1 LVEGRFLPEDHEEA
15 EEKMHMTVVEA
26 AEVAQNACARLAVLV
41 HISPR
46 YTEEDLE
53 KLTIPVQKF
62 EWARIGRD
70 LDRYS
75 IPYRQ
80 V

>member
-1 LVEGRFLPEDHEEA
+1 MFLPEDHEEA

-26 AEVAQNACARLAVLV
+26 AQVAANAAVRLAVLV

-46 YTEEDLE
+46 YVEEDLE
-53 KLTIPVQKF
+53 KLTIAAAQKF
-62 EWARIGRD
+62 EPVKIGRD

-75 IPYRQ
+75 IPCRE